1 MREDSRVESLSSRQL
16 ASHHLTGLRGLYMA
30 NCKLR
35 HLEEGSFLL
44 MAQLQRV
51 NMR

>member
-1 MREDSRVESLSSRQL
+1 MESLSSRQL
-16 ASHHLTGLRGLYMA
+16 ASHQLAGLRGLHMA

-51 NMR
+51 NLR